1 MSTKG
6 KLFLI
11 MGPSGVGKGT
21 AINIIKEKHPEF
33 VFPTSVTTRDIR
45 PGEKPGDVY
54 HFISKEEFK
63 AKIEAGELLE
73 YAIVHNNNYYGT
85 LKSAII
91 KPLNEGKTV
100 IREVDMQGVIS
111 IRDLIPAD
119 QLVVIFITAP
129 DYETLVRRIKGR
141 SELPQDEIQR
151 RMESAKK
158 EFDYAD
164 ECDYVIPSL
173 DHQIP
178 KLVDDVVAVIEKETQ
193 SWFRPAASQ

>member
-21 AINIIKEKHPEF
+21 VIKALKEKYQEF
-33 VFPTSVTTRDIR
+33 VFPTSITTRDIR

-54 HFISKEEFK
+54 NFITKKKFEEKIK
-63 AKIEAGELLE
+63 AGDLLE
-73 YAIVHNNNYYGT
+73 YAIVHNDDYYGT
-85 LKSAII
+85 LKSEILE
-91 KPLNEGKTV
+91 PLEKGKAV

-111 IRDLIPAD
+111 IKKLIAKEN
-119 QLVVIFITAP
+119 LVTIFISAP
-129 DYETLVRRIKGR
+129 NYETLVKRIQGR
-141 SELPQDEIQR
+141 SELPQEEIKR

-158 EFDYAD
+158 EFNYAHN
-164 ECDYVIPSL
+164 CNYVVPSL

-178 KLVDDVVAVIEKETQ
+178 KCVQEVVNIIEKEWREKR
-193 SWFRPAASQ
+193 SEA